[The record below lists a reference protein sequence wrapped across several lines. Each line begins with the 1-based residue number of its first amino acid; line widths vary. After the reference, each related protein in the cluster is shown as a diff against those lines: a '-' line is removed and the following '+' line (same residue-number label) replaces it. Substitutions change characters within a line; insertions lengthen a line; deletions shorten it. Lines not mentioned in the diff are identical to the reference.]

1 MMASIFYKELKENLI
16 WISVF
21 LGTQYL
27 LFSYTLSSV
36 GNISLLAL
44 QSVICILL
52 ALNLVILTQKT
63 NEKFV
68 IGCLAGAT
76 ILALLTI
83 KYVTPQ

>member
-16 WISVF
+16 LISVF

-27 LFSYTLSSV
+27 LFSYTLSLL
-36 GNISLLAL
+36 GITSLLAL
-44 QSVICILL
+44 QSAICILL

-68 IGCLAGAT
+68 IGCLAGVT
-76 ILALLTI
+76 ILALLAI
-83 KYVTPQ
+83 KYVMPQ